1 MTAGPTFQTASEL
14 MKRLETSE
22 EGLSS
27 EEAARRAQ
35 ACGPNEM
42 TTVHV
47 GRKVLEVIRSVLGS
61 ELEHMHDAALA
72 RVAEEVTVFARVS
85 RSSPSSRSFTSV
97 RHGFTPAGSSSRW
110 QPRRWCCS

>member
-1 MTAGPTFQTASEL
+1 MDRDGDGDAAHHPAVPDRLLRRGGHHHERSASPSRARSHGRHPASGSHSAMTAGPTFQETASEL

-47 GRKVLEVIRSVLGS
+47 GRRVLEVIRSILNPLVVIL
-61 ELEHMHDAALA
+61 L
-72 RVAEEVTVFARVS
+72 
-85 RSSPSSRSFTSV
+85 
-97 RHGFTPAGSSSRW
+97 
-110 QPRRWCCS
+110 

>member
-1 MTAGPTFQTASEL
+1 MTAGPTFQETASEL

-42 TTVHV
+42 ATVHV
-47 GRKVLEVIRSVLGS
+47 GRKVLEVIRSILNPLAVILLVAG
-61 ELEHMHDAALA
+61 AASA
-72 RVAEEVTVFARVS
+72 FWVS
-85 RSSPSSRSFTSV
+85 RYKPRSSRPWW
-97 RHGFTPAGSSSRW
+97 R
-110 QPRRWCCS
+110 